1 MRKKTKSYDDIL
13 ESAYNTTKEFE
24 NSFVNLVVVV
34 EPLPLP
40 PGSHKAVLKIVLN
53 LFINKNVL

>member
-1 MRKKTKSYDDIL
+1 MSYGDIL

-40 PGSHKAVLKIVLN
+40 QGSHKAVLKIVLN
-53 LFINKNVL
+53 LFINKNLL